1 MIAGLAGAALVR
13 TPRLGAIAVTLI
25 AAGAS
30 VVPGVAAASS
40 PASGAA
46 VKKLS
51 LKVGDHIL
59 VKGASL
65 ACVVQSSGGI
75 LNFACVDGGL
85 ASPRPKSFAI
95 GIADR
100 GVDLAEMSPSGGSA
114 KVISGTREPTISG
127 AAFAVPSRQPKTYT
141 VSPSSTALLIGGT
154 HIFCAVQTTKGV
166 INVTCGI
173 STLADHLQFPTG
185 TYIVSESAKFALI
198 GKTVNGAF
206 KTLAYKTQP

>member
-1 MIAGLAGAALVR
+1 MVR
-13 TPRLGAIAVTLI
+13 THRGGAIAVTLI
-25 AAGAS
+25 AAGALALA
-30 VVPGVAAASS
+30 GAAAASS
-40 PASGAA
+40 TASTTA
-46 VKKLS
+46 VTKLS

-65 ACVVQSSGGI
+65 ACVVQNSGGI
-75 LNFACVDGGL
+75 LNFACVDGSL
-85 ASPRPKSFAI
+85 SSPRPKSFAI

-100 GVDLAEMSPSGGSA
+100 AVDLAKLSPSGGSA
-114 KVISGTREPTISG
+114 NVISGARQPKISG
-127 AAFAVPSRQPKTYT
+127 AAFAVPSRGPKTYT

-166 INVTCGI
+166 INVTCGL

-185 TYIVSESAKFALI
+185 TYIVSESTKFALI
-198 GKTVNGAF
+198 GKTVNGGF